1 MKAERM
7 VASRVFYRLAI
18 AAFVTVP
25 MLAGGL
31 SPAHALSEL
40 KPIGG
45 DPVTPGQAAGNPPGL
60 DVEAPES
67 PATPSAD
74 TTNETPAK
82 PKAETVEFS
91 HDFAKLPEPVRKLRE
106 QIIEAAASG
115 DPERLRALIGSG
127 EDRTMLPVAEDD
139 DPIAALKGISG
150 DEDGLEILA
159 IILDLLSTGYAHRDA
174 GKADEVYVWPYFTDK
189 SLSTLTAPEKVELL
203 RIVTAGDLGGM
214 LEYGSYNFFQ
224 MGITPDGKWKYLTA
238 GD

>member
-1 MKAERM
+1 MDAFRVISRLGITVL
-7 VASRVFYRLAI
+7 VAAPL
-18 AAFVTVP
+18 
-25 MLAGGL
+25 LAGGIA
-31 SPAHALSEL
+31 PANALSEL
-40 KPIGG
+40 KPLGG

-60 DVEAPES
+60 TIEPPGRSDAV
-67 PATPSAD
+67 TPDAEGAGPS
-74 TTNETPAK
+74 K

-91 HDFAKLPEPVRKLRE
+91 HDFTKLPEPVRKLRE

-127 EDRTMLPVAEDD
+127 EERTMLPVAEDD

-174 GKADEVYVWPYFTDK
+174 GKPDEVYVWPYFTDK
-189 SLSTLTAPEKVELL
+189 TLSTLSAPEKVELL

-224 MGITPDGKWKYLTA
+224 MAITPDGKWKYLTA